1 MGGLLGAF
9 ELSALRSVAESS
21 MGGTAVIY
29 RQVFTSD
36 GAGGQSGSV
45 VAAGTVLCRAVPVR
59 SRPQVGA
66 FGGRVEAHG
75 DWNVYVPVGTD
86 VRASTDHIVAGGG
99 TFDVL
104 STNAGRTDAVEIRCA
119 CLQRR

>member
-36 GAGGQSGSV
+36 GAGGQSGS
-45 VAAGTVLCRAVPVR
+45 
-59 SRPQVGA
+59 
-66 FGGRVEAHG
+66 
-75 DWNVYVPVGTD
+75 
-86 VRASTDHIVAGGG
+86 
-99 TFDVL
+99 
-104 STNAGRTDAVEIRCA
+104 
-119 CLQRR
+119 RRR